1 MGRATSGRGFC
12 EDERSERL
20 ETGFRDEAT
29 TADPRSDGGTAAAP
43 SPGESPGPVAAT
55 ELAWAS
61 RGPEALDGA
70 QEALFQAADFGQ
82 QRQPDISALG
92 VNGRELVFEIDLAL
106 DPIGMPPG
114 QLGQATRTRGL
125 ESVHGEGK

>member
-1 MGRATSGRGFC
+1 
-12 EDERSERL
+12 
-20 ETGFRDEAT
+20 
-29 TADPRSDGGTAAAP
+29 
-43 SPGESPGPVAAT
+43 
-55 ELAWAS
+55 
-61 RGPEALDGA
+61 
-70 QEALFQAADFGQ
+70 LFQAADFGQ